1 MTPSS
6 AVRIHKN
13 GGPEELRF
21 ETDRGGCSPD
31 RTRCGCVTPAVG
43 LNFTDIHHRTGRYPG
58 PGFPLILGM
67 EAAGVVEQ
75 SRRERH
81 GRSGGRSGGVWRR
94 VTEPPTRRLLPAAH
108 HERGETGEA
117 AGLAGR

>member
-21 ETDRGGCSPD
+21 ETIEVGEPGPD
-31 RTRCGCVTPAVG
+31 QVRVRHTAVG

-75 SRRERH
+75 AGANVTDVRAGDRVAYGGASPTFHLER
-81 GRSGGRSGGVWRR
+81 
-94 VTEPPTRRLLPAAH
+94 T
-108 HERGETGEA
+108 
-117 AGLAGR
+117 AGCAS